1 LPDQFAIADRITKAY
16 VTPTGTVEALHE
28 VDAEFP
34 QGQVS
39 ALVGVSGSGKSTL
52 LRLLAALD
60 TPTSGQAI
68 VHGRDLG
75 ELDGQALR
83 EYRRDNV
90 GYVSQRAAD
99 NFVPHLTI
107 LEHAGRNADV
117 GIFQTF
123 GIAHK
128 LHDRPSQLSGGELAR
143 AAFALALTRRV
154 PIVLADEPTAE
165 LDRASAGALLEAIH
179 SSATGGTTFVI
190 ATHDEDVLEIAH
202 HVVRLDRGRN
212 AAETVPAEPV
222 ARGRARGDVAV
233 AVRGVTKS
241 YAGVAALRDVSL
253 DLHAAE
259 LAVLVGRS
267 GSGKSTL
274 LMLLGGWEAPDAG
287 SIAPS
292 PRRSW
297 SELAY
302 VPQRPA
308 LVPELSVRENIELPA
323 RLAGRLEERRPQIA
337 HLLGELGLAELAD
350 RYPHE
355 TSVGQQQ
362 RASLARA
369 LVLEP
374 QVVLVDEPTSHQDPI
389 FRDRVWSLLL
399 AATER
404 GTSCLVA
411 THEARAH
418 AYAHV
423 TWEIDGGRLSG
434 PGGTTLV
441 L

>member
-1 LPDQFAIADRITKAY
+1 LPELRALPDPFAIADRITKAY
-16 VTPTGTVEALHE
+16 VTPAGTVEALHE
-28 VDAEFP
+28 VEAEFP
-34 QGQVS
+34 HGQVT

-68 VHGRDLG
+68 VQGRDLG
-75 ELDGQALR
+75 ELDAKALR
-83 EYRRDNV
+83 AYRRDYV
-90 GYVSQRAAD
+90 GYVAQRAAD

-107 LEHAGRNADV
+107 LEHAARDAEMN
-117 GIFQTF
+117 IFETF

-128 LHDRPSQLSGGELAR
+128 LHDLPSQLSGGELAR

-165 LDRASAGALLEAIH
+165 LDRASAEALLESIH
-179 SSATGGTTFVI
+179 DSSTRGTTFVI
-190 ATHDEDVLEIAH
+190 ATHDEDVLRIAH

-212 AAETVPAEPV
+212 AAETVPAAPIAGNG
-222 ARGRARGDVAV
+222 ARGEVVVA
-233 AVRGVTKS
+233 AQHVTKS
-241 YAGVAALRDVSL
+241 YAGVAALSDVSL
-253 DLHAAE
+253 DLHAGE

-287 SIAPS
+287 SIAP
-292 PRRSW
+292 PPERPW
-297 SELAY
+297 ADLAY

-308 LVPELSVRENIELPA
+308 LVPELSVRENIQLPA
-323 RLAGRLEERRPQIA
+323 RLAGSLPERGSRIEQ
-337 HLLGELGLAELAD
+337 LLADLGLTELAG

-362 RASLARA
+362 RAALARA

-374 QVVLVDEPTSHQDPI
+374 QVVLVDEPTSHQDPF
-389 FRDRVWSLLL
+389 FRDRVWSQLL

-423 TWEIDGGRLSG
+423 TWEIDGGVLSR
-434 PGGTTLV
+434 
-441 L
+441 

>member
-1 LPDQFAIADRITKAY
+1 LPELRALPEPFAIADRITKAY
-16 VTPTGTVEALHE
+16 VTPAGTVEALHE
-28 VDAEFP
+28 VAAEFP
-34 QGQVS
+34 HGQVS

-75 ELDGQALR
+75 GLGAKALR
-83 EYRRDNV
+83 AYRRDDV
-90 GYVSQRAAD
+90 GYVAQRAAD

-107 LEHAGRNADV
+107 LEHAGRNADMK
-117 GIFQTF
+117 IFETF

-128 LHDRPSQLSGGELAR
+128 LHDLPSQLSGGELAR

-165 LDRASAGALLEAIH
+165 LDRASAGALLDAIH
-179 SSATGGTTFVI
+179 NSATGGTTFVI
-190 ATHDEDVLEIAH
+190 ATHDEDVLGIAD

-212 AAETVPAEPV
+212 ATETAPSEPIARSD
-222 ARGRARGDVAV
+222 ARGEVV
-233 AVRGVTKS
+233 VTVQKVTKS
-241 YAGVAALRDVSL
+241 YAGVAALNDVSL
-253 DLHAAE
+253 DLHAGE

-274 LMLLGGWEAPDAG
+274 LMLLGGWEAPDTG
-287 SIAPS
+287 SITPAPQR
-292 PRRSW
+292 PW

-323 RLAGRLEERRPQIA
+323 RLAGRLSERGPHIE
-337 HLLGELGLAELAD
+337 HLLAELGLAELAD

-362 RASLARA
+362 RAALARA
-369 LVLEP
+369 LALEP
-374 QVVLVDEPTSHQDPI
+374 QVVLVDEPTSHQDPF

-423 TWEIDGGRLSG
+423 TWEIDGGRLKG
-434 PGGTTLV
+434 
-441 L
+441 